1 MQTIHLQIAE
11 NTNIRTVETIIDET
25 KALGLRVVHRPE
37 PKPSNVVSLEAHR
50 QMMANVSA
58 ECA

>member
-11 NTNIRTVETIIDET
+11 NTNIRTVQTIVDEA
-25 KALGLRVVHRPE
+25 KALGLRIVHRPDP
-37 PKPSNVVSLEAHR
+37 PKTNVVSLEDHR

>member
-11 NTNIRTVETIIDET
+11 NTNIRTVQTIVDEA

-37 PKPSNVVSLEAHR
+37 KNKSKVVSLEARR
-50 QMMANVSA
+50 QMMANMSA
-58 ECA
+58 ERA

>member
-1 MQTIHLQIAE
+1 MQTINLQIAE
-11 NTNIRTVETIIDET
+11 NTNIRTVQTIIDEA

-37 PKPSNVVSLEAHR
+37 PKKSNVVSLEARR

-58 ECA
+58 EA

>member
-1 MQTIHLQIAE
+1 MQTINLQIAE
-11 NTNIRTVETIIDET
+11 NTNIRTVQTIISEA

-37 PKPSNVVSLEAHR
+37 QKKSNVVSLEARR

>member
-11 NTNIRTVETIIDET
+11 NTSIRTVQTIIDEA
-25 KALGLRVVHRPE
+25 KALGLRVAHKPE
-37 PKPSNVVSLEAHR
+37 PKKSNVVSLEARR